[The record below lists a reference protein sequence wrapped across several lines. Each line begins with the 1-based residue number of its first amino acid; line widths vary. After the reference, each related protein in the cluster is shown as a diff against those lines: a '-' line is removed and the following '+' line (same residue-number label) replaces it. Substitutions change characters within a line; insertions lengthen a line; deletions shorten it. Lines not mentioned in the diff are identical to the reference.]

1 MTFWQKVDH
10 MLEDKLGDMYTNEPN
25 HFNIQHP
32 MGLKIDWQ
40 CDENGNSMFDMKT
53 PFGFSESWKWD
64 NENMTW
70 ELDVEQSE
78 QYKFSQSWESQVMGF
93 KPKRNGNLKQN
104 NNLVQGSVIK
114 GMDAIEMKLKMG
126 DNTWKFEQQMEGTVE
141 VTAEEVPEIMTL
153 ENGSL
158 DKNALMEAGVE
169 HRMLSWSM
177 HQKQSCMDTE
187 FEMSLVNSVSYENE
201 DMPFTSGQTTMEM
214 QSSWIDENGDEMK
227 YKQAYINGMEMTKF
241 EMSEEQDTFEMAA
254 VITQHMGKSLKK
266 ADTKSFHMDFSMK
279 MNGASTCHAMMSM
292 MMEGVEM
299 ADMPDCIVEMHMDNM
314 FYLNWETMEPE
325 NLEDFA
331 IYEVVSPSNQDNF
344 YSMVHTYGGA
354 PVAGVQCNMQ
364 EMTISGILGENY
376 EELVTI
382 NYEQMMTAHWETKY
396 FFMFMFHVQM
406 KVNEMFG
413 EWMMSE
419 EFDMNMM
426 KDGMFYYD
434 KEFELKGQETIN
446 TINMMRDAKCG
457 MTVDEYYLHMGFD
470 FKNSMDAM
478 VKAYLSKEVLFMMT
492 YEREL
497 MEMNMFS
504 WEAHMKVMEMWNAFE
519 YVPLSDADLNVFAEQ
534 FCNKYHDHMVDWHQ
548 MQIDSV
554 NEWFTGMRQWHKNM
568 ADEIYDRL
576 ARQDEINAAQ
586 VEYFNMVKN
595 MAETEWKCEF
605 DYWLE
610 QSQGWPMGS
619 VQDYS
624 NCGNWEVPQIEA

>member
-1 MTFWQKVDH
+1 
-10 MLEDKLGDMYTNEPN
+10 
-25 HFNIQHP
+25 
-32 MGLKIDWQ
+32 MG
-40 CDENGNSMFDMKT
+40 
-53 PFGFSESWKWD
+53 
-64 NENMTW
+64 
-70 ELDVEQSE
+70 
-78 QYKFSQSWESQVMGF
+78 
-93 KPKRNGNLKQN
+93 
-104 NNLVQGSVIK
+104 
-114 GMDAIEMKLKMG
+114 
-126 DNTWKFEQQMEGTVE
+126 
-141 VTAEEVPEIMTL
+141 
-153 ENGSL
+153 
-158 DKNALMEAGVE
+158 
-169 HRMLSWSM
+169 
-177 HQKQSCMDTE
+177 
-187 FEMSLVNSVSYENE
+187 
-201 DMPFTSGQTTMEM
+201 
-214 QSSWIDENGDEMK
+214 
-227 YKQAYINGMEMTKF
+227 
-241 EMSEEQDTFEMAA
+241 
-254 VITQHMGKSLKK
+254 
-266 ADTKSFHMDFSMK
+266 
-279 MNGASTCHAMMSM
+279 
-292 MMEGVEM
+292 
-299 ADMPDCIVEMHMDNM
+299 
-314 FYLNWETMEPE
+314 
-325 NLEDFA
+325 
-331 IYEVVSPSNQDNF
+331 
-344 YSMVHTYGGA
+344 
-354 PVAGVQCNMQ
+354 MQ
-364 EMTISGILGENY
+364 EMTISGTLGENY

-478 VKAYLSKEVLFMMT
+478 VKSYLSKEVLFMMT
-492 YEREL
+492 YEQQL

-504 WEAHMKVMEMWNAFE
+504 W
-519 YVPLSDADLNVFAEQ
+519 D
-534 FCNKYHDHMVDWHQ
+534 DHMIDWHQ